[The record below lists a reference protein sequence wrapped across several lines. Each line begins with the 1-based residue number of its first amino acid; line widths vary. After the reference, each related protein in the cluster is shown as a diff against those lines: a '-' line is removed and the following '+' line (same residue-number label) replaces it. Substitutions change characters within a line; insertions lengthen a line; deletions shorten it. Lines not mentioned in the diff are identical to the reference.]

1 MFLFNFAEHFAQ
13 IALNSGYLFY
23 AFYRSDF
30 LDKGI
35 EVRSVV
41 QLNDKI
47 ATEKAVVAVDID
59 ASHHDF
65 FFFWDN
71 VCNVAYNSNVVI
83 ANNSERNRI

>member
-1 MFLFNFAEHFAQ
+1 MFLFNFAEHVAQ
-13 IALNSGYLFY
+13 IALNSGYLLY

-71 VCNVAYNSNVVI
+71 TCDVVHDADIVVNDNV
-83 ANNSERNRI
+83 